1 MGEVRYFLVIFFFLE
16 ENMRYKVNDIL
27 GVVLGEKDYVAVK
40 VLEVNEEEGAYSVL
54 EVVDGV
60 EYINELYDDEENIYL
75 ISTGDSIREK

>member
-1 MGEVRYFLVIFFFLE
+1 MQIESWSLRKKATATFTDDEWKSLTPA
-16 ENMRYKVNDIL
+16 KT
-27 GVVLGEKDYVAVK
+27 DYVAVK

>member
-1 MGEVRYFLVIFFFLE
+1 M
-16 ENMRYKVNDIL
+16 
-27 GVVLGEKDYVAVK
+27 K